1 MELIIL
7 ILFLLLLMPGSLKVL
22 IIPVLIALSVILFVS
37 LLFRSV
43 ATVVLVPRS
52 LLLIAFNKRLR
63 QNHSLEHATVNVIE
77 EEIGRTNISGFA
89 VKDGFKLFCIA
100 DMPPEFVYQ
109 AAQVGLAR
117 LKSGEH
123 NLAIHPRC
131 GSSLLMT
138 HFLFS
143 VLVIAVFVGINY
155 LKPFY
160 IITALV
166 VINLLSRPLGAL
178 TQKYITTSPKV
189 NDIVITEL
197 KVRTPTGNP
206 FLRFFFREF
215 YIHTERRQPV
225 KYRVLNH
232 KSINDAISISS
243 G

>member
-7 ILFLLLLMPGSLKVL
+7 ILVLLLLAPGSLKVL
-22 IIPVLIALSVILFVS
+22 VIPLIIAVSIILFVS

-52 LLLIAFNKRLR
+52 LLLIAFNRRLR

-77 EEIGRTNISGFA
+77 EEVGKTNISGYA
-89 VKDGFKLFCIA
+89 VKDGFKLYCTA
-100 DMPPEFVYQ
+100 DMPPEFIYQ
-109 AAQVGLAR
+109 AAQIGLAR

-143 VLVIAVFVGINY
+143 VLVIAIFVGFNY
-155 LKPFY
+155 LKPVY

-178 TQKYITTSPKV
+178 TQKFITTSPRV
-189 NDIVITEL
+189 NDMVITEL
-197 KVRTPTGNP
+197 EVRTPTGNP
-206 FLRFFFREF
+206 IFRFFFREF
-215 YIHTERRQPV
+215 YVHTERRQPV
-225 KYRVLNH
+225 KFRVLNH
-232 KSINDAISISS
+232 KSATDVIPLSS